1 MIWRLGL
8 IDTAYFDAPRIVLI
22 RIPPF
27 RRYVKEKP
35 LKRVL
40 IDTFLLWIV
49 SQLTPN
55 QLRGMLGS
63 TQDMYNTFVEERNL
77 PNIVEELGNDSRL
90 LWVGPRYTEQIILYF
105 HGGGFVVSQP
115 PGGLEFWSL
124 VQKSLAEKGKTIGL
138 AVLNFTLV
146 PDAPFPTQ
154 LKQAIAAVQHLIDS
168 GVKPENLQLVGDS
181 AGGALIHGI
190 LSHMLHPLE
199 KTPKLELSGPLGGAL
214 MISPWTRAV
223 NEENVLF
230 ANDGHGDFL
239 NARTIIRWGALV
251 VHGVPE
257 SIIPYLEGN
266 NTPERWLDGVDRL
279 VKRIMIT
286 GGAAE
291 TLRFEIEKYAGIVE
305 KHHKDVTLVV
315 QANGIHNDLYLDQ
328 FAGIKNLGNL
338 TPLILDWMDKGVA
351 KTA

>member
-1 MIWRLGL
+1 M
-8 IDTAYFDAPRIVLI
+8 AA
-22 RIPPF
+22 
-27 RRYVKEKP
+27 
-35 LKRVL
+35 
-40 IDTFLLWIV
+40 
-49 SQLTPN
+49 
-55 QLRGMLGS
+55 
-63 TQDMYNTFVEERNL
+63 
-77 PNIVEELGNDSRL
+77 
-90 LWVGPRYTEQIILYF
+90 
-105 HGGGFVVSQP
+105 
-115 PGGLEFWSL
+115 
-124 VQKSLAEKGKTIGL
+124 
-138 AVLNFTLV
+138 LV

-230 ANDGHGDFL
+230 ANDGYGDFL

-315 QANGIHNDLYLDQ
+315 QANGIHNDPYLDQ